1 MTIKSAAALAI
12 AGTLLAATVAVR
24 AQDAPGGGPT
34 SVEISGEGKEV
45 YEMICQ
51 ACHMADGKGG
61 DGAGAAI
68 PSIANNPNLAN
79 KDFIV
84 DILVK
89 GRGGMPWF
97 TDMLTPEQIAAVSTY
112 ARSHFNT
119 YSDPVTA
126 ADVQRV
132 MAASGSSTSDCST
145 C

>member
-1 MTIKSAAALAI
+1 MTIKSTLALGF
-12 AGTLLAATVAVR
+12 AGVLLIGTVAVR

-34 SVEISGEGKEV
+34 SVEISAEGKEV

-68 PSIANNPNLAN
+68 PSIANNPNLAS
-79 KDFIV
+79 KDFVI

-97 TDMLTPEQIAAVSTY
+97 TDMLTLEQIAAVSTY
-112 ARSHFNT
+112 ARSHFNAYT
-119 YSDPVTA
+119 DPVTE

-132 MAASGSSTSDCST
+132 IAASGSSASDCST

>member
-1 MTIKSAAALAI
+1 MKMKTAAALSLAS
-12 AGTLLAATVAVR
+12 ALLVATVAVR

-34 SVEISGEGKEV
+34 SVDLSSEGKDV

-51 ACHMADGKGG
+51 ACHMPDGRGG

-68 PSIANNPNLAN
+68 PSITDNPNMAN
-79 KDFIV
+79 KDFV
-84 DILVK
+84 VEILVK

-97 TDMLTPEQIAAVSTY
+97 TDMLTTEQIAAVSTY
-112 ARSHFNT
+112 ARSHFNQ
-119 YSDPVTA
+119 YADPVTT

-132 MAASGSSTSDCST
+132 AGSATASASDCST